1 MANLPQDMSQITIS
15 DQKRSFAIAEL
26 FIFSAIHIVQF
37 VSRFIQERRYWHH
50 TKRRGNAR
58 CFLYSWW
65 GMIGILAQL
74 RIAASA
80 MMISNQRPSKPML
93 IAETV
98 LQGIGLSPLLFE
110 VSLVLLRSGQ
120 TGRTGPGNSRHPGH
134 LRFTL
139 HFFRFPVIISIVLV
153 LVGGLLDIRACEIVG
168 TVVFVLTFLLVWCI
182 LLGMA
187 ARSRRFLSAAGYR
200 TVLLVLA
207 SLPFLTA
214 RVVYFLLSEHGS
226 PRFGAITGDIDVMIG
241 MGLLMEVIA
250 SILLI
255 AARMVA
261 EPLWSPLPR
270 TPLC

>member
-1 MANLPQDMSQITIS
+1 M
-15 DQKRSFAIAEL
+15 
-26 FIFSAIHIVQF
+26 
-37 VSRFIQERRYWHH
+37 
-50 TKRRGNAR
+50 
-58 CFLYSWW
+58 
-65 GMIGILAQL
+65 
-74 RIAASA
+74 
-80 MMISNQRPSKPML
+80 ML
-93 IAETV
+93 ICY
-98 LQGIGLSPLLFE
+98 
-110 VSLVLLRSGQ
+110 SGQ

-214 RVVYFLLSEHGS
+214 RVVYFLLSEHGP
-226 PRFGAITGDIDVMIG
+226 PRFGAITGDIDVMLG

-261 EPLWSPLPR
+261 EPLWSPLPQ